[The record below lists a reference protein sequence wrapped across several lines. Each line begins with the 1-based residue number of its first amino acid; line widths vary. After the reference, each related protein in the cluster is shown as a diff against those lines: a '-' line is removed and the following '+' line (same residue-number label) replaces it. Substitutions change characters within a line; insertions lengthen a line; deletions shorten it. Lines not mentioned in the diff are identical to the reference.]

1 MLHPPSPIEVFLS
14 YAPEDA
20 PLFLELEKHLSVLLR
35 EGLIRSFH
43 AGVISPGQDWEAAV
57 DEHLARAD
65 LILLLVSVDFLASPR
80 CAFESDHALRRLTAG
95 RAQVFPVIL
104 RDCDFHDAPFG
115 KLKALP
121 KNGRPVKSWAD
132 ENEAFADVAR
142 GIREIVS
149 KVLSARAPSSLRPS
163 RPPPPGA
170 RSRADAVREVLQ
182 TLALPD
188 CVGVA
193 LLAPFGFYRHQIA
206 GEVLHQLKRP
216 DEPLLAVRLV
226 PELKPTTEESFYHR
240 LLRDLRRAIPE
251 AWRSFV
257 DGRKDARA
265 MDRFEFAVEE
275 LLDGPAQEA
284 SRKLILAVDGLAAM
298 PLSQLEQWGFLMARL
313 SGQGLKLLVWGGQE
327 LHDLRTRPA
336 ADGRFSMFHL
346 LRGVSL
352 GPLLLEEVADLVADR
367 GGAQAAAS
375 VIYEETRGHP
385 ALVHEL
391 LDRHPEDARAGRQD
405 AIVARILSCDHLARL
420 RRTVEADPA
429 AQEVLRGFAGVSQRP
444 LPRGRAPAEE
454 RLSWLGVI
462 KDVGPSRWD
471 WTAPAMQRFA
481 SEWR

>member
-14 YAPEDA
+14 YAPEDTS
-20 PLFLELEKHLSVLLR
+20 LFVELEKHLSVLR
-35 EGLIRSFH
+35 RDGLIRSFH
-43 AGVISPGQDWEAAV
+43 AGAVSPGQDWEAAV

-65 LILLLVSVDFLASPR
+65 VILLLVSADFLASPR
-80 CAFESDHALRRLTAG
+80 CAFESNRALRRLIAG

-104 RDCDFHDAPFG
+104 RDCDFQDAPFG

-142 GIREIVS
+142 GVREVVS
-149 KVLSARAPSSLRPS
+149 KLLAARSPSSLRPS
-163 RPPPPGA
+163 MPPPPGA
-170 RSRADAVREVLQ
+170 RSRADTVREVLQ
-182 TLALPD
+182 TLAMPD

-193 LLAPFGFYRHQIA
+193 LLAPFGFYKRQIA

-216 DEPLLAVRLV
+216 HEPLYPIRLV

-240 LLRDLRRAIPE
+240 LLRDLRRDIPE
-251 AWRSFV
+251 AWRTVV
-257 DGRKDARA
+257 DARKDASA
-265 MDRFEFAVEE
+265 IERFEFAVEE
-275 LLDGPAQEA
+275 LLDGPAKEE

-298 PLSQLEQWGFLMARL
+298 PLSQLEKWGFLMARL
-313 SGQGLKLLVWGGQE
+313 SGQGLKLLVWGEQA

-352 GPLLLEEVADLVADR
+352 GPLLREEVVDLVVDR
-367 GGAQAAAS
+367 GGEQAAAS

-391 LDRHPEDARAGRQD
+391 LDGHPEDARAGRQE

-420 RRTVEADPA
+420 RRTVADDPA
-429 AQEVLRGFAGVSQRP
+429 AQEALRGFAGVSQMW

-462 KDVGPSRWD
+462 KDVGATRWD